1 MCVTGLCVI
10 CSRFTDGDIT
20 ECYIYKSGTDSLD
33 SIHPLRLFFFVRQ
46 LFLTFQPKEKIV
58 SSVMS
63 KDKSGNN
70 LSVWPLCCF
79 SIR

>member
-10 CSRFTDGDIT
+10 YSRFTDGDIT

-33 SIHPLRLFFFVRQ
+33 SIHPLRLFFFPPAVSQISAEGKNSKQCDEQRQ
-46 LFLTFQPKEKIV
+46 IWEQ
-58 SSVMS
+58 SV
-63 KDKSGNN
+63 
-70 LSVWPLCCF
+70 CF